1 MQQKLVEKM
10 IIRELLAGE
19 RAKLLDFLL
28 SLNEA
33 DRYRRF
39 GRSMPDTAIRAYV
52 AQIDWTEW
60 VLLGAF
66 NSQAELVGVLELA
79 EARPGACEI
88 AVAVAPSYR
97 GKGMGKELMERAL
110 LKARVRGKDRVTL
123 LCQAD
128 NEPMRRL
135 ARSAGLRAVTADGE
149 TEGELDLDVARPGD
163 VVEERTREAIENVAY
178 MGLLTT
184 RAWAD
189 LVAEGFARA
198 ARVSEPA

>member
-1 MQQKLVEKM
+1 M
-10 IIRELLAGE
+10 IIRELVPGE

-28 SLNEA
+28 ALDDA

-39 GRSMPDTAIRAYV
+39 GRSMLDTAIRQYV
-52 AQIDWTEW
+52 ERIDWSEW

-79 EARPGACEI
+79 DSQPGACEI
-88 AVAVAPSYR
+88 AVAVKPPYR
-97 GKGMGKELMERAL
+97 GKGVGKELMERAL

-128 NEPMRRL
+128 NQPMRRL
-135 ARSAGLRAVTADGE
+135 ARSAGLHAVTVDGE
-149 TEGELDLDVARPGD
+149 TEGALDLEAAHPGD
-163 VVEERTREAIENVAY
+163 VAEERTRETIENVAY
-178 MGLLTT
+178 MGLLTA

-189 LVAEGFARA
+189 LVAGGLAQA
-198 ARVSEPA
+198 ARIREPV